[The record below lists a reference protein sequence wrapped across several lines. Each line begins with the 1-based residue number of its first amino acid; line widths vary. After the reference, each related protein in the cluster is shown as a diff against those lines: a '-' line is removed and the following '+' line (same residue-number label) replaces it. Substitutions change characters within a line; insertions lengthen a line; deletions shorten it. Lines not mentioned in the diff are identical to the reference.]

1 MSTATATKNKL
12 MAELEYTTFYIGD
25 MLMGIDIQQLQE
37 INQHTELT
45 RVPHAAACVRGI
57 VNLRGDVVTVLDLR
71 TILGL
76 EAIAI
81 NHKSRNVIVRSDG
94 EYVGLLVDRIAD
106 VVYTR
111 SSEIESVPANVGG
124 IDGRFFQGV
133 CKLEGKLMVV
143 LDTAE
148 ILRAA
153 SEKAEELLESQKDD

>member
-1 MSTATATKNKL
+1 MSTATATKSKL
-12 MAELEYTTFYIGD
+12 MAEMEYTTFYIGE

-71 TILGL
+71 TLLGL
-76 EAIAI
+76 EAVEI
-81 NHKSRNVIVRSDG
+81 NDKSRNVIVRSDG
-94 EYVGLLVDRIAD
+94 ENVGLLVDRIAD

-124 IDGRFFQGV
+124 IDSRFFQGV
-133 CKLEGKLMVV
+133 CKLEGKLLVV